1 MTNMCTVAL
10 AVLVAFASTEP
21 AHANDSFGNLT
32 GQIDLG
38 YRYYFEDGRYTGQS
52 QSGFYPFAG
61 FQLNG
66 TFGVGSGDVV
76 FQFSGLSDDE
86 NDRSILNIQ
95 KAYYTNRFDNWDLVL
110 GYNVENWGVS
120 NGRTIINVLNA
131 KNRTNQVG
139 NSDLIGT
146 PMANVNV
153 DTRVGTFSFYLLGDN
168 VEGNFGGRATRQRG
182 PFYTD
187 DHLIRYEDSNSTDV
201 ALRFANSFSIGD
213 GALDLGLSVFDG
225 TNRESIRMPGCIQAD
240 RTVSVAAC
248 NQFNTDVLAAYQ
260 SGGTVIDAA
269 ADAGLASLTALTPY
283 YQEIRQYG
291 LTAVYVQ
298 GDAQLRFE
306 GFHREAA
313 GESFSAAIVGGD
325 YAFHDILDGSGTL
338 TVGLEYHYDGR
349 SERHPVTVYE
359 DDLFLGFNFRANDTN
374 DSTVDFG
381 VFYDLDEASQIYS
394 LSMSR
399 RFGDRT
405 RVSINANHVNAS
417 SALDTLSSVDG
428 SSFIEFSVSTFF

>member
-1 MTNMCTVAL
+1 
-10 AVLVAFASTEP
+10 
-21 AHANDSFGNLT
+21 
-32 GQIDLG
+32 
-38 YRYYFEDGRYTGQS
+38 
-52 QSGFYPFAG
+52 
-61 FQLNG
+61 
-66 TFGVGSGDVV
+66 
-76 FQFSGLSDDE
+76 
-86 NDRSILNIQ
+86 
-95 KAYYTNRFDNWDLVL
+95 
-110 GYNVENWGVS
+110 
-120 NGRTIINVLNA
+120 
-131 KNRTNQVG
+131 
-139 NSDLIGT
+139 
-146 PMANVNV
+146 
-153 DTRVGTFSFYLLGDN
+153 
-168 VEGNFGGRATRQRG
+168 
-182 PFYTD
+182 
-187 DHLIRYEDSNSTDV
+187 
-201 ALRFANSFSIGD
+201 
-213 GALDLGLSVFDG
+213 
-225 TNRESIRMPGCIQAD
+225 
-240 RTVSVAAC
+240 VSVAAC
-248 NQFNTDVLAAYQ
+248 SQFNTDVLAAYQ

-298 GDAQLRFE
+298 RDAQLRFE

-313 GESFSAAIVGGD
+313 GESFSAAIVGSD
-325 YAFHDILDGSGTL
+325 YAFHDVLGGSGTL